1 MPTQQQFEKYLDQ
14 LISEIEAFP
23 DDSSLWEVLP
33 GISNSPGNLG
43 LHIAGNIQHFIGA
56 VIGKSGY
63 VRHRDE
69 EFSKKGLKKDEV
81 LAELH
86 KARNIVS
93 AVLSEYPLEKQLAPY
108 PDDFKGRTVPIN
120 EALSHL
126 FAHLAYH
133 TGQVNYFRRIITSR

>member
-69 EFSKKGLKKDEV
+69 EFSVKGLKKKEV
-81 LAELH
+81 VAELH
-86 KARNIVS
+86 KARTIITT
-93 AVLSEYPLEKQLAPY
+93 VLSDLSPEKQLEPY
-108 PDDFKGRTVPIN
+108 PDDFKGRSVPMY

-133 TGQVNYFRRIITSR
+133 TGQVNYFRRIVTAR